1 MITGPA
7 IARDVIV
14 RYDGQVAAVATP
26 RRVLLAPSIS
36 CLEGDHPRRRFVAAM
51 ALVGR
56 QMTREPGAEPYSDDQ
71 AAFYARMLLIP
82 NDAFEALCDDLADVE
97 LAEHF
102 NVPLE
107 QARAKRDDVELE
119 P

>member
-1 MITGPA
+1 
-7 IARDVIV
+7 VVV
-14 RYDGQVAAVATP
+14 RYGGEVAAVATQH
-26 RRVLLAPSIS
+26 RVLLAPSFS
-36 CLEGDHPRRRFVAAM
+36 ALEGDHPRRRFVAAV

-56 QMTREPGAEPYSDDQ
+56 EMTREPGAEPYSDDQ

-82 NDAFEALCDDLADVE
+82 NDAFEALCHELSDAE

-107 QARAKRDDVELE
+107 QVAAKRQDIDLDL
-119 P
+119 